1 MNPVVRYKYFQSKA
15 RMLSSEDLMQ
25 SLNDLNTELYRA
37 YENNLQGYGDY
48 YTMPR
53 FGLSLSQV
61 KMLINDIEFELI
73 LRQYDFKQIITN
85 RLDKKTD

>member
-1 MNPVVRYKYFQSKA
+1 MNPVVRYKHFQSKA
-15 RMLSSEDLMQ
+15 RMLSSEDLVQ

-37 YENNLQGYGDY
+37 YENNLQEYDGY

-61 KMLINDIEFELI
+61 RMLMNDIEFELI
-73 LRQYDFKQIITN
+73 LRQYDFKKQ
-85 RLDKKTD
+85 